1 MNATKKRLLALEQK
15 RTAGTSQNI
24 ARIPQIVPYDASTG
38 LPHVPPDPT
47 VKQIWIPDN
56 ERDFQSLR

>member
-15 RTAGTSQNI
+15 RFAVQTMV
-24 ARIPQIVPYDASTG
+24 PQIVPYDASTG

-56 ERDFQSLR
+56 GRDVQNWR